1 MRTGAFAKGLCP
13 RISMIPR
20 SSPTQKAAGARIVGL
35 MSGPSHGQGARPGHR
50 MGHRPIPLELLLAGR
65 ELTEPRLAP
74 DGSMVAFVQRW
85 RGASAIMVV
94 PALGGPER
102 IVTSS
107 PEPAPGRGLGGGC
120 YDWLADSSGV
130 VFVGADGELW
140 QQLIGGAPAR
150 LTDLERSCRAPSCS
164 PDGAFVAVAI
174 DEAEVA
180 KVELDTH
187 AITRLDAGSDEF
199 CFDPVVAPDSASV
212 TWLAWSPPNMPWDE
226 SHQVTVV
233 IDEGLAGPMTI
244 DGRTRTAVQQPRF
257 MADGTSLQ
265 VDDVTGWL
273 NVTVGGAPVGEEY
286 EHAAPTWGM
295 GQRSFVASPEGR
307 RVAFARNEAGFGRLC
322 VVDVEH
328 APDGSLSWGAVAT
341 VARAVHGQLSW
352 VGDDVVA
359 LRSGAHTPTQIVRYD
374 AHTWEPSVLA
384 VGPAAGWEA
393 YDLPEPEPVRVDR
406 DGVTLHARRYRAGA
420 GRLLCWIH
428 GGPTDQWQVDFR
440 PRIGYWWSRGWDVLV
455 VDPRGTTGHGR
466 AYQRALNGGWGRI
479 DVDDTCALIRAAHD
493 RGWATPATTVV
504 IGGSSGG
511 LTVLGVLADR
521 PDLVAGGVTSYP
533 VSDLR
538 ALAETTH
545 RFEAHY
551 TDTLIGPAADV
562 ERYRELSPLTR
573 AGSIAGS
580 LLIFHG
586 TDDPV
591 VPIVQSTRLVER
603 IEAGGGVV
611 ELVVYEGEGHGFR
624 DPDNQRDEYERT
636 ERFLAAISP

>member
-1 MRTGAFAKGLCP
+1 MRVGGSLRGFVSAIVGDLAVFAD
-13 RISMIPR
+13 
-20 SSPTQKAAGARIVGL
+20 ADADWARIVGR
-35 MSGPSHGQGARPGHR
+35 MSAPGAARGARSGR
-50 MGHRPIPLELLLAGR
+50 RPIPLELLLAGR

-74 DGSMVAFVQRW
+74 DGSTVAFVQRW
-85 RGASAIMVV
+85 RGASGIVV
-94 PALGGPER
+94 MPALGGPER

-107 PEPAPGRGLGGGC
+107 PEPSPGRGLGGGC
-120 YDWLADSSGV
+120 FDWLPDSSGV

-140 QQLIGGAPAR
+140 HQPIGGAPAR
-150 LTDLERSCRAPSCS
+150 LTDLERSCRAPACS
-164 PDGAFVAVAI
+164 PNGAFVAVAI

-180 KVELDTH
+180 MVDLETRMV
-187 AITRLDAGSDEF
+187 TRLDEGSDEF

-212 TWLAWSPPNMPWDE
+212 TWLAWNPPGMPWDDA
-226 SHQVTVV
+226 HQVTVV
-233 IDEGLAGPMTI
+233 IEDAAACLTTI
-244 DGRTRTAVQQPRF
+244 DGRAGKAIQQPRF
-257 MADGTSLQ
+257 MPDGTSLR
-265 VDDVTGWL
+265 VDDARGWL
-273 NVTVGGAPVGEEY
+273 NVTMAGVPVGEPY

-295 GQRSFVASPEGR
+295 GQRSFAPSPAGR
-307 RVAFARNEAGFGRLC
+307 RVVFARNEDGFGRLC
-322 VVDVEH
+322 VANVGND
-328 APDGSLSWGAVAT
+328 PDGSLSWGAVRP

-352 VGDDVVA
+352 SGDHVVA
-359 LRSGAHTPTQIVRYD
+359 LRSGARTPTQIVRYD
-374 AHTWEPSVLA
+374 AETWERSVLA

-393 YDLPEPEPVRVDR
+393 YDLPEPELVRVAH
-406 DGVTLHARRYRAGA
+406 DGVDLHARRYATGG
-420 GRLLCWIH
+420 GRLLCWVH

-440 PRIGYWWSRGWDVLV
+440 PRIAYWWSRGWDVLV

-466 AYQRALNGGWGRI
+466 SYQRGLNGGWGRI
-479 DVDDTCALIRAAHD
+479 DVDDTCALLCAAHD

-521 PDLVAGGVTSYP
+521 PDLVAGGITSYP

-538 ALAETTH
+538 GLAQGTH

-551 TDTLIGPAADV
+551 TDTLVGPVADV
-562 ERYRELSPLTR
+562 EHYRELSPLAR
-573 AGSIAGS
+573 AGSIAGP

-591 VPIVQSTRLVER
+591 VPIAQSERLVER
-603 IEAGGGVV
+603 IGASGGAA